1 MDMKRW
7 YVMHS
12 NPRKESILYEQLT
25 IRQIESYLPQIRVRR
40 VNPRARKVVPYFP
53 GYLFIYTEL
62 ERVGQSLLNHIPGAI
77 GLVNFG
83 GEPAVVPDYII
94 QEIRFKVDL
103 INSHEFSGM
112 GQIKPGDLVKIQ
124 DGPFVGYEAIFDT
137 YISGSQRA
145 RVLLRLLKDHQT
157 KLVISTNQLS
167 RPT

>member
-12 NPRKESILYEQLT
+12 NPRKESMLYEQLT
-25 IRQIESYLPQIRVRR
+25 IHQIETYLPQIRVRR

-62 ERVGQSLLNHIPGAI
+62 EHVGQSLLNHIPGAI

-83 GEPAVVPDYII
+83 DEPAVVPDYII
-94 QEIRFKVDL
+94 QEIRHKVDL
-103 INSHEFSGM
+103 MNSHDFSEM
-112 GQIKPGDLVKIQ
+112 GQLKPGDRVKIQ

-137 YISGSQRA
+137 YISGTQRA
-145 RVLLRLLKDHQT
+145 RVLLKMLQDYQV
-157 KLVISTNQLS
+157 KLDINANDIDRSE
-167 RPT
+167 